1 MSRCLRL
8 SLNRDSVSH
17 MNPFEAR
24 EYVAAEVRAALA
36 RDGRSAAQLAADAGI
51 PRSSLS
57 KKMRATVA
65 FTVEEVLA
73 IALALEIDPAALLP
87 NQQSRAVA

>member
-1 MSRCLRL
+1 MS
-8 SLNRDSVSH
+8 
-17 MNPFEAR
+17 PIEAR

-36 RDGRSAAQLAADAGI
+36 RDGRSAAQLAADTGI

-57 KKMRATVA
+57 KKMRALVA

-73 IALALEIDPAALLP
+73 IAIALNIDPGILLP
-87 NQQSRAVA
+87 RNIAESSAA